1 MLFYLLMSIVTLMT
15 AKNITNSHKF
25 AMRSYALNSQ
35 ESENLKIILN
45 YIQNKQDF
53 YPSIVS
59 LLFSDVRSNYA
70 DLVSNYIASKS
81 IVNYKITI
89 DDLSQ
94 NNAWQNRIDLTWI
107 FVIDNIN
114 ILNTFIYE
122 QKHIWKTTNQYLIIN
137 TTPSITMLL
146 REILQIMWKNY
157 NIYKIVIISIQDDF
171 QCLSIYSP
179 FEKNR
184 WDEYGIIRKICGL
197 MEYEKNI
204 ELYTNFKNLNGYPI
218 HIVVFPSLMMN
229 VTYDENIKKSK
240 FSRLDANA
248 MLLLEKEMEAK
259 FLVNVI
265 YPLPNEDPF
274 QRTLQYIESG
284 KAEVIITSFFI
295 HQYGEFKKYEF
306 TVSLYEDKLCFI
318 VPTSGFVPKSYMPI
332 MPFTPDLWIV
342 LMMYNVLV
350 SILWFLIKYYS
361 GLFRRQEVVLLPL
374 TRTTE
379 KFVFS
384 IQQSDLSPRIHPYIS
399 SCFYFFEKLCYPL
412 KEDSS
417 TITTTSQRALLFGT
431 LFFGL
436 IIVGLYQSCL
446 VSSLSN
452 PFHYPELNT
461 LEDVANSN
469 FTIITKYQNLKQSV
483 FLENTTLANKLRDK
497 IKVIV
502 TNKRTNDIIA
512 FNKKAI
518 AIGRYSSYKLDDLS
532 NYSDADGNELFHI
545 VEEYP
550 YTYLLSYVVK
560 LYSPYR
566 ERINELLLRMREAG
580 LIKLWYENMAY
591 PMYEAEQK
599 RKMAKSQ
606 RNIKLTMK
614 HYSLTFVGLLFGLL
628 SCIVVFLAELYFA
641 KKSRS
646 LIKI

>member
-1 MLFYLLMSIVTLMT
+1 MLMT
-15 AKNITNSHKF
+15 AKNITSSHKF
-25 AMRSYALNSQ
+25 AMKSYALNSQ
-35 ESENLKIILN
+35 ESENLRIILN
-45 YIQNKQDF
+45 YIRNKQDF
-53 YPSIVS
+53 SPTTVS
-59 LLFSDVRSNYA
+59 LLFSDDRSNYA
-70 DLVSNYIASKS
+70 DLISNYIASKS

-89 DDLSQ
+89 DNLSQ
-94 NNAWQNRIDLTWI
+94 NNTWQNRIDLTWI

-114 ILNTFIYE
+114 ILNTFVHE

-137 TTPSITMLL
+137 TAPSITTLL
-146 REILQIMWKNY
+146 LQREIFQIMWKNY
-157 NIYKIVIISIQDDF
+157 NVYKIVAISIQDDF
-171 QCLSIYSP
+171 QCLSKYSP

-184 WDEYGIIRKICGL
+184 WDEYGIIRKICL
-197 MEYEKNI
+197 IEYENNI
-204 ELYTNFKNLNGYPI
+204 ELYTNFKDLNGYPI

-229 VTYDENIKKSK
+229 VIYDENIKKFNFSK
-240 FSRLDANA
+240 LDANA

-274 QRTLQYIESG
+274 QRTLQHIESG
-284 KAEVIITSFFI
+284 KAEMIITSFFI
-295 HQYGEFKKYEF
+295 HQYEEFKKYEF

-318 VPTSGFVPKSYMPI
+318 APTNGFVPKSYMPI

-342 LMMYNVLV
+342 LMIYNVLV
-350 SILWFLIKYYS
+350 SVLWFLIKYYS
-361 GLFRRQEVVLLPL
+361 GLFRRQEVILPPL

-379 KFVFS
+379 EFVFP
-384 IQQSDLSPRIHPYIS
+384 IQESDLSPRIHPYILL
-399 SCFYFFEKLCYPL
+399 CFYFFERLCYPL

-417 TITTTSQRALLFGT
+417 NTTSQRAFLFGT

-452 PFHYPELNT
+452 PFHYPELDT
-461 LEDVANSN
+461 LEDIANSN
-469 FTIITKYQNLKQSV
+469 FTIITKYQNVKQST
-483 FLENTTLANKLRDK
+483 FLENTTLANKLRNK

-502 TNKRTNDIIA
+502 TNKSTIDIVA
-512 FNKKAI
+512 FNKKI
-518 AIGRYSSYKLDDLS
+518 VAIGRYESYKLDDLS
-532 NYSDADGNELFHI
+532 NYSDADGNELVHI

-560 LYSPYR
+560 LYLPYR

-591 PMYEAEQK
+591 PIYEAEQK
-599 RKMAKSQ
+599 RKMAKSE
-606 RNIKLTMK
+606 RKIKLTMK

-628 SCIVVFLAELYFA
+628 SCVIVFLMELYFA
-641 KKSRS
+641 KRSRS
-646 LIKI
+646 PIKI